1 MSLGSIRKSVTP
13 KVKCQLLIQ
22 KEPTPSFL
30 DYLTLRSSAILLP
43 PPFCNFSSHK
53 SLSTSSRP
61 LSLGLPTYLLLSG
74 LLSKIFLVTLVC
86 STMVTCPSHSSP
98 MHLMPTA
105 GSKVLRNNFCN
116 FFLTVWLV
124 PSLQT
129 PCSVTGIQAFLK
141 MLHPH
146 TLNIT

>member
-1 MSLGSIRKSVTP
+1 MSLGSIRKRVTP
-13 KVKCQLLIQ
+13 KVKYQLLIR

-61 LSLGLPTYLLLSG
+61 LSLGLPTHLLLSG
-74 LLSKIFLVTLVC
+74 FLSKIFLVTFVC
-86 STMVTCPSHSSP
+86 FTMVTCPSHSSP

-105 GSKVLRNNFCN
+105 GSEVLRNNFCRDYN
-116 FFLTVWLV
+116 SSLCGWFQVYNPLAQLLV
-124 PSLQT
+124 YKPSSK
-129 PCSVTGIQAFLK
+129 CSTL
-141 MLHPH
+141 PH
-146 TLNIT
+146 LI

>member
-13 KVKCQLLIQ
+13 RVILIQ

-30 DYLTLRSSAILLP
+30 DYLTQRSSAILLP
-43 PPFCNFSSHK
+43 PSFCNFSSHK
-53 SLSTSSRP
+53 SRSTSSRP

-74 LLSKIFLVTLVC
+74 LLSKVFLVTVVC

-105 GSKVLRNNFCN
+105 GSKVLRNNFCTYYN
-116 FFLTVWLV
+116 SSLCGWFQVYKPLAQLLV
-124 PSLQT
+124 YKPSSK
-129 PCSVTGIQAFLK
+129 CS
-141 MLHPH
+141 
-146 TLNIT
+146 TLIHLI

>member
-13 KVKCQLLIQ
+13 KVKHHLLIQ
-22 KEPTPSFL
+22 KEPTPSYL

-61 LSLGLPTYLLLSG
+61 LSLGLPMYLLLSG
-74 LLSKIFLVTLVC
+74 LLSKIFLVALVC
-86 STMVTCPSHSSP
+86 SMMITCPSHSSP

-105 GSKVLRNNFCN
+105 GSEVLRNNFCTYISSLCGW
-116 FFLTVWLV
+116 FQVYKPLAQLLVHKPSSKCSTLTH
-124 PSLQT
+124 S
-129 PCSVTGIQAFLK
+129 I
-141 MLHPH
+141 
-146 TLNIT
+146 